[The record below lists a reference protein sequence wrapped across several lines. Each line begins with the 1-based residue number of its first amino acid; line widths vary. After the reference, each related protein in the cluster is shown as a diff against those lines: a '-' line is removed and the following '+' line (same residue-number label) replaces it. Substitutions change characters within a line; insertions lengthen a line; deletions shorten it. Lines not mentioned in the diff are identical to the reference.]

1 MSSGGEKVWRY
12 IRRWFDKWKIALS
25 GILLSTKDI
34 RFLVAFLITFIVFGT
49 LMTLLSGS
57 TAAWSLFW
65 ATDLGG
71 KMQIIGSGFLGLFGV
86 DRSFWDW
93 CLTFVITILQSIIIG
108 LIVIV
113 WRQRRRSKREQLLAN
128 VSNSDNVQGASLAA
142 GLAILGSGCPS
153 CGTTLLA
160 PLISTFVSTGSYALA
175 SILSS
180 ILTIAA
186 IIVALFALRRLGND
200 AYALIVSERFNQRHR
215 NNIKSSPT
223 SPKKEE
229 NAG

>member
-57 TAAWSLFW
+57 TAAWSL
-65 ATDLGG
+65 LGYRSWW

-93 CLTFVITILQSIIIG
+93 FLTFVITILQSIIIG

-200 AYALIVSERFNQRHR
+200 AYALNCQ
-215 NNIKSSPT
+215 
-223 SPKKEE
+223 
-229 NAG
+229 